1 MCADQAPPTASSLL
15 LEKRRWEKT
24 GTRESSRDINASLSS
39 HAGAKL
45 VNVHLTL
52 TPEVLCVCRW
62 GDVGTGKEPEAV
74 TGDTKCNSLFPGL
87 SRAPKGDQHGPPLCF
102 HFSAVELSAASD
114 FCFSR
119 FLASLPV
126 AAPLPSP
133 DLLWRGNQIAKLVGT
148 VER

>member
-24 GTRESSRDINASLSS
+24 GTSESSRDINASLSS
-39 HAGAKL
+39 HAGATL
-45 VNVHLTL
+45 VNIHLTL
-52 TPEVLCVCRW
+52 TPETLCVCRR
-62 GDVGTGKEPEAV
+62 GDAGTGKEPETI
-74 TGDTKCNSLFPGL
+74 TGNTECNSFFLGLF
-87 SRAPKGDQHGPPLCF
+87 RAPKGDQRGPLLCF
-102 HFSAVELSAASD
+102 HFSVVEFSAASD
-114 FCFSR
+114 CCFSR

-126 AAPLPSP
+126 AAPLPSS